1 MNAGAAH
8 GITDGAEFVVYQ
20 DRDLR
25 QTTFPLGTLV
35 VLEARAF
42 YTTLDVPLGDA
53 RFDLVHPGFALQTK
67 TGTEEDLRLHTATN
81 KAIIGVFQAI
91 VQEMQYTGSEFRRIL
106 LVEKDKAELDIS
118 LEDGCVVF
126 KPLNTLVTQW
136 GLTRIPFRV
145 SASIAEVNTIIL
157 ASAHYFW
164 HLRRT
169 NTKRSLQNRVRIEFT
184 RLKELDDEFD
194 DDFNPLITPDGPNLN
209 INGTVDLIVDHNAM
223 YGVKIVNDTDLALY
237 PSLFFFDNSDLSIS
251 KYLVILRGCS
261 SFACAY
267 QNHTINRRQ
276 PECSKWI
283 RQLDQRDPSL
293 SVTVQEALALS
304 IIC

>member
-81 KAIIGVFQAI
+81 EAIIGVFQAI

-164 HLRRT
+164 HLRRA
-169 NTKRSLQNRVRIEFT
+169 NTKRSLQNRVWIEFT

-223 YGVKIVNDTDLALY
+223 YGIKIVNDTDLALY
-237 PSLFFFDNSDLSIS
+237 PSLFFFDNGDLSIS
-251 KYLVILRGCS
+251 KYLVILKGCS